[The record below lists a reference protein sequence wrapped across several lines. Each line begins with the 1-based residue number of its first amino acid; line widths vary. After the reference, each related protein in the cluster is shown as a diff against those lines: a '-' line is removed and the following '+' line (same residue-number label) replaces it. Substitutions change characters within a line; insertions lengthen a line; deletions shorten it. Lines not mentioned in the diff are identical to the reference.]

1 MARVTAIVP
10 VEWMTPEHEDD
21 VILLLAGLPVDPED
35 KKQLIT
41 EWCQI
46 VGVALTREMVEA
58 VGALD

>member
-1 MARVTAIVP
+1 MARILAIIP
-10 VEWMTPEHEDD
+10 EGWDTPEREDD
-21 VILLLAGLPVDPED
+21 VILLLAGLPIDPED

-41 EWCQI
+41 EWCAI

>member
-1 MARVTAIVP
+1 MARVAAVVP
-10 VEWMTPEHEDD
+10 VEWMAAEHEDD
-21 VILLLAGLPVDPED
+21 VILLIARLPVDPED

-41 EWCQI
+41 EWCKI